1 MCINE
6 DLRKTC
12 KKLLVDLDMDSR
24 KQGSMSVLA
33 DSLSRRMGKPISR
46 STLSMALS
54 GFRETAG
61 YKAILKELREMLTA
75 SMAAK
80 GEGRCG

>member
-1 MCINE
+1 MEE

-24 KQGSMSVLA
+24 KSGSMPILA
-33 DSLSRRMGKPISR
+33 DNLSRRMGKRISR

-61 YKAILKELREMLTA
+61 YQAVLKELKEMLAA
-75 SMAAK
+75 SLNSQD
-80 GEGRCG
+80 EGRLV